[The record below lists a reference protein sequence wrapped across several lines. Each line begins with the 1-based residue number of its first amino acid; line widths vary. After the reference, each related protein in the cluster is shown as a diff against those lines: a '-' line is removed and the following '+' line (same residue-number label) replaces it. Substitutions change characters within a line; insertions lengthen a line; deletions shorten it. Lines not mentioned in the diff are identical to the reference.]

1 MDGMDRRF
9 ALVGRAAIALAC
21 LAALAACEGVKEEL
35 GLTKTSPDEFTVVRK
50 APLVL
55 PPNFT
60 LRPPDP
66 GSAGPREIQPSQ
78 TARASLLNGGDG
90 NATSSA
96 GGDNG
101 AAPVDPGNR
110 SGGEVALLE
119 QAGALG
125 ADGSIRQV
133 INRETT
139 VLAEKDRSFTD
150 RLIFW
155 QKAQP
160 PGTVVDPTKES
171 QRLRDNAATG
181 EPVTKGE
188 TPVIERRKRG
198 ILEGIF

>member
-1 MDGMDRRF
+1 
-9 ALVGRAAIALAC
+9 
-21 LAALAACEGVKEEL
+21 
-35 GLTKTSPDEFTVVRK
+35 
-50 APLVL
+50 
-55 PPNFT
+55 
-60 LRPPDP
+60 
-66 GSAGPREIQPSQ
+66 
-78 TARASLLNGGDG
+78 
-90 NATSSA
+90 
-96 GGDNG
+96 
-101 AAPVDPGNR
+101 
-110 SGGEVALLE
+110 
-119 QAGALG
+119 
-125 ADGSIRQV
+125 V